1 MIHNESPVPKYFYEN
16 VEKSR
21 TGNARVLQALIR
33 LNHHIVMMHDVLNFE
48 LKSWFECLK
57 SRDFKKHEFR
67 LII

>member
-57 SRDFKKHEFR
+57 SRDFKNMNFA
-67 LII
+67 